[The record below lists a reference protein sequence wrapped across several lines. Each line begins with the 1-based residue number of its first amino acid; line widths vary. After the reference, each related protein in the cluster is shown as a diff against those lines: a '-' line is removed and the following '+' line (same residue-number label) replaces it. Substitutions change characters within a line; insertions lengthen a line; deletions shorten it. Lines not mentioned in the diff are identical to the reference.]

1 MSFDFAHLY
10 CTFRL
15 SIALQTALAA
25 PSLVF
30 CPYARTCS
38 LHHRRGYDCRC
49 YARGAPSRSP
59 AEGSP
64 EHAHTGKILRDH
76 RGPWCNMR
84 VNPYGDASGLG
95 VRTLSN

>member
-1 MSFDFAHLY
+1 MSF
-10 CTFRL
+10 
-15 SIALQTALAA
+15 
-25 PSLVF
+25 
-30 CPYARTCS
+30 
-38 LHHRRGYDCRC
+38 
-49 YARGAPSRSP
+49 
-59 AEGSP
+59 GSP